1 MGQTTKKQAIKK
13 QSNNVSNNKKE
24 SIKKTDDL
32 FLTISINDLNKEILT
47 EAFSYRKQV
56 KLEKLAK
63 ECNLSLKDYLQKSC
77 VNLTQSN
84 ELLRKFELTINF
96 LSKEKITKEIILTS
110 NQYNNYLNLA
120 NKKNVSLIDYLLDKI
135 FVVDYKKYNF
145 ITLLND
151 TNLTFLDKI
160 PIPKK
165 VKAGLMEI
173 AKDCGESV
181 EQIILNILNETIE
194 NFFEE

>member
-63 ECNLSLKDYLQKSC
+63 ECNLSLKDYLQDKGFKIQD
-77 VNLTQSN
+77 NT
-84 ELLRKFELTINF
+84 KGMF
-96 LSKEKITKEIILTS
+96 KEFKYKDLAKQEKERR
-110 NQYNNYLNLA
+110 
-120 NKKNVSLIDYLLDKI
+120 
-135 FVVDYKKYNF
+135 
-145 ITLLND
+145 
-151 TNLTFLDKI
+151 
-160 PIPKK
+160 
-165 VKAGLMEI
+165 I
-173 AKDCGESV
+173 A
-181 EQIILNILNETIE
+181 L
-194 NFFEE
+194 FEEFMNNSARN

>member
-84 ELLRKFELTINF
+84 VLLRKFELTINF
-96 LSKEKITKEIILTS
+96 LSKEKITKEIIL
-110 NQYNNYLNLA
+110 
-120 NKKNVSLIDYLLDKI
+120 
-135 FVVDYKKYNF
+135 NF
-145 ITLLND
+145 Y
-151 TNLTFLDKI
+151 
-160 PIPKK
+160 
-165 VKAGLMEI
+165 
-173 AKDCGESV
+173 
-181 EQIILNILNETIE
+181 
-194 NFFEE
+194 